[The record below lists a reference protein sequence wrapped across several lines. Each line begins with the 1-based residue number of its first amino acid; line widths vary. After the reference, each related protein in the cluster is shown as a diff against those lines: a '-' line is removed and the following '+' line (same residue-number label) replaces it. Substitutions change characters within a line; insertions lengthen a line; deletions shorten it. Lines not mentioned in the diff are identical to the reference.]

1 MVRTSTSKPYA
12 TAVTDS
18 SSRGRCPENDTTE
31 ETGEEGESGEGEAHS
46 HAPTRVRRV
55 VVVLPG
61 HCARILALRASLTPS
76 QRPEP
81 HRKGNP
87 DSPGAWKHDLHESV
101 RQSLASRLAHSH
113 GGSSSPGSRSLL
125 SRLTDKRGQELLPEG
140 GRGRGRGG
148 GGDDRAAASSK
159 LHGFGVTEP
168 VNRNSNTNAGLE
180 LLPSTSGSRTHGLGP
195 GAGTGGSDVRSR
207 IGDSRVVASG
217 LSAAGLSGQSQQRTR
232 QVRPLAGGE
241 AFDSAHG
248 HGAGVGS
255 GAGTGVS
262 IAGKARGSIWVRVEN
277 LAPETT
283 PDDVVP
289 RLTPHPPLS
298 HAIQS
303 QTRTAQSQSLC
314 DTVPNPPQHSPTQT
328 LIPLTSQSAFAPSP
342 ILSALLSP
350 SQTQSQA
357 RAGLVS
363 IDLEF
368 ASRQPA
374 EEIISQYH
382 GVVADGNTLRV
393 TMVRQSLGERMG
405 SGLGGSGSGS
415 GAGSGFGSRIGAGT
429 SRSNG
434 HDRGTVAP
442 RRSPGGPVEL
452 IDAPSSGKLYSDSI
466 LTSGPGS
473 SIITLAEESDYSRS
487 RADSWTR
494 GAGASAP
501 SASGGGGLAGRFDR
515 ASKPRG
521 RGQIG
526 GGSFADMMV
535 D

>member
-1 MVRTSTSKPYA
+1 MVRSSTSKPHA
-12 TAVTDS
+12 A
-18 SSRGRCPENDTTE
+18 PA
-31 ETGEEGESGEGEAHS
+31 ETGGSQRLRMASERGEGAKDEAEEGADGDEGE
-46 HAPTRVRRV
+46 T
-55 VVVLPG
+55 G
-61 HCARILALRASLTPS
+61 
-76 QRPEP
+76 RPEP
-81 HRKGNP
+81 YRKGNP

-113 GGSSSPGSRSLL
+113 GGSSSSGSRSLL

-140 GRGRGRGG
+140 GGG
-148 GGDDRAAASSK
+148 GSGRAAASSK

-168 VNRNSNTNAGLE
+168 VNRNSNANAGLE
-180 LLPSTSGSRTHGLGP
+180 LLPSTSTSGTRTHGLGP
-195 GAGTGGSDVRSR
+195 GTGTGGSDVRSR

-217 LSAAGLSGQSQQRTR
+217 LSAAGLSGQTQQRTR
-232 QVRPLAGGE
+232 QVRPLAGGVGGGD
-241 AFDSAHG
+241 FGSAQERG

-255 GAGTGVS
+255 GAGVS
-262 IAGKARGSIWVRVEN
+262 IAGKARGSVWVRVEN

-283 PDDVVP
+283 PDDVV
-289 RLTPHPPLS
+289 
-298 HAIQS
+298 
-303 QTRTAQSQSLC
+303 
-314 DTVPNPPQHSPTQT
+314 
-328 LIPLTSQSAFAPSP
+328 SAFAPSP

-357 RAGLVS
+357 RSGLVS

-434 HDRGTVAP
+434 HDRGNGAP
-442 RRSPGGPVEL
+442 RRSLGGPVEL
-452 IDAPSSGKLYSDSI
+452 IDAPSSG
-466 LTSGPGS
+466 
-473 SIITLAEESDYSRS
+473 
-487 RADSWTR
+487 
-494 GAGASAP
+494 
-501 SASGGGGLAGRFDR
+501 
-515 ASKPRG
+515 
-521 RGQIG
+521 
-526 GGSFADMMV
+526 
-535 D
+535 